1 MSREQVKK
9 YFEVRFFS
17 LAILAIG
24 IFAVCIFLFFFFAL
38 RGQYVYAFAVIA
50 LAVVVLLA
58 ALELLGY
65 VKSLKKPEKAGV
77 QKTKTSSLYLCSVS
91 VQRVSAFS
99 RFLLAREYSR
109 KDTANATMPKPTTTS
124 VIVSSM

>member
-1 MSREQVKK
+1 LSRDEVKK

-17 LAILAIG
+17 LVLMAIG
-24 IFAVCIFLFFFFAL
+24 IFAVCIFLFFLFAS

-65 VKSLKKPEKAGV
+65 VKSLKKREKAAAQCV
-77 QKTKTSSLYLCSVS
+77 KRNLKTIGCQSY
-91 VQRVSAFS
+91 
-99 RFLLAREYSR
+99 
-109 KDTANATMPKPTTTS
+109 
-124 VIVSSM
+124 

>member
-1 MSREQVKK
+1 MSREEVKK

-17 LAILAIG
+17 LAIVAIG

-38 RGQYVYAFAVIA
+38 RGQYVYAFAVMA

-77 QKTKTSSLYLCSVS
+77 QKTETASLYLWSFQFSVFQLSVFFCS
-91 VQRVSAFS
+91 
-99 RFLLAREYSR
+99 RER
-109 KDTANATMPKPTTTS
+109 IPGRIQLTRLCLRLPRQAL
-124 VIVSSM
+124 

>member
-1 MSREQVKK
+1 MSRDEVKK

-17 LAILAIG
+17 LALVAIAVV
-24 IFAVCIFLFFFFAL
+24 AVCVFLFVLFAL

-65 VKSLKKPEKAGV
+65 VKSLKKSEKVTV
-77 QKTKTSSLYLCSVS
+77 QKTTITT
-91 VQRVSAFS
+91 AFS
-99 RFLLAREYSR
+99 RKVDEEPSLFFQFIVVFSFSSALFSFQPFFVRESVLNEGYS
-109 KDTANATMPKPTTTS
+109 
-124 VIVSSM
+124 